1 MNADDDDYTVAD
13 ADDFGAVGCCGQ
25 ANLID
30 FAAACLHFALTFE
43 PHWFY
48 TYIYAYICIY
58 MDINCQAKAENKIK
72 VELNYNSTM

>member
-48 TYIYAYICIY
+48 TYICAYICICMY
-58 MDINCQAKAENKIK
+58 T
-72 VELNYNSTM
+72 YGH